1 MPNTSRTKTASKTR
15 LQSRDAPRSGIKK
28 SGYLDVVFSDAYPI
42 ASGAETGGR
51 GIYPGNPSPTSVRND
66 TYFSEEK
73 HVKITTL
80 SKISTISSEIC
91 DILKHALAT
100 HSWQC
105 RGSGQLQLLPNHH
118 NGFLRMPKDIIA
130 DKKHKIQQFFY
141 FSPIFV

>member
-1 MPNTSRTKTASKTR
+1 MSFLLLSYGVLVLNEVLQAFIGVCGSCVFRRIPNC
-15 LQSRDAPRSGIKK
+15 QW
-28 SGYLDVVFSDAYPI
+28 
-42 ASGAETGGR
+42 AETGGS
-51 GIYPGNPSPTSVRND
+51 GIYPSNPSPTSIRND

-80 SKISTISSEIC
+80 FKISSISSEIC

-118 NGFLRMPKDIIA
+118 NGFYGYQRVI
-130 DKKHKIQQFFY
+130 
-141 FSPIFV
+141 